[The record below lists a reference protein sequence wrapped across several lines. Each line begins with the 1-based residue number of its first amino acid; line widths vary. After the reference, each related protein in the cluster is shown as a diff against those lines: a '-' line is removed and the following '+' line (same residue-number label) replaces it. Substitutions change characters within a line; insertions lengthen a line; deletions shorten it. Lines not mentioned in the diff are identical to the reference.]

1 MIEEAYILKLIQDV
15 QGSRKY
21 RDLDLPDAFLR
32 DLIEYECQFSKNK
45 KFIKENFRKKS
56 SMKSLRLIWKT
67 LTTSRKQSPY

>member
-45 KFIKENFRKKS
+45 KFIKENFRKKA
-56 SMKSLRLIWKT
+56 
-67 LTTSRKQSPY
+67 P